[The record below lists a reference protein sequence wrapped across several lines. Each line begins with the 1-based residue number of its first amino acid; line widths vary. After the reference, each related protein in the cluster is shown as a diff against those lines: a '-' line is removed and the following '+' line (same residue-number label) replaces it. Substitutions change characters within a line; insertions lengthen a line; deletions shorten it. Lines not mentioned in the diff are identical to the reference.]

1 MGFWP
6 EAVAGLGTVYH
17 PPEIFAVRLR
27 DVLVWPRHNLLL
39 TNKRAVV
46 RDSTGTVLPI
56 TLRGWTERLFA
67 PILDMAGVC
76 FLFRGVH
83 NNFYHTPIDN
93 MARLYCLHLPPC
105 TELTEIK
112 LLLPT
117 APTALESFIFE
128 RYLPDNVSVEV
139 IGTECLVRPETLIFA
154 SFPTRRSLTYLPRSY
169 LEHVMP
175 KSLHKRTRARQNR
188 IFIARRESNRGGI
201 RVIENEAAL
210 FTMLQA
216 RGFMR
221 HFLEDLSFEEQI
233 ALFYDADSVVAP
245 HGAGL
250 SNLIFADSI
259 DHIELFPARMT
270 MPHYYYLALSC
281 GHRYRYWRGNRDH
294 FDDNFTVDCDAVQA
308 LLPEC
313 S

>member
-46 RDSTGTVLPI
+46 RDSTSTVLPI

-67 PILDMAGVC
+67 PIRDMAGVC

-83 NNFYHTPIDN
+83 NNFYHTMIDN
-93 MARLYCLHLPPC
+93 MARLYCLHLPPY

-128 RYLPDNVSVEV
+128 RYPLDNVSVEV

-175 KSLHKRTRARQNR
+175 KFLPKRTRARRNR
-188 IFIARRESNRGGI
+188 IFIARRESNRVRRRQRCRPAWCWTVKSNLRGLDRPHRTVSGPDDD
-201 RVIENEAAL
+201 AAL
-210 FTMLQA
+210 LLSRAELRSSLPLLA
-216 RGFMR
+216 RQPG
-221 HFLEDLSFEEQI
+221 SF
-233 ALFYDADSVVAP
+233 
-245 HGAGL
+245 
-250 SNLIFADSI
+250 
-259 DHIELFPARMT
+259 R
-270 MPHYYYLALSC
+270 
-281 GHRYRYWRGNRDH
+281 R
-294 FDDNFTVDCDAVQA
+294 
-308 LLPEC
+308 
-313 S
+313 